1 MRVTTFVGVIE
12 PIEVMER
19 SGVVSDEV
27 IGVVVVPVV
36 TYAAIDWFHTS
47 FTSPRRHIC
56 FAFVARWRSLPDNL
70 LTHTLFARTF
80 TSPVVQALTGEV
92 RSDRRTP
99 VVRLMQTLFIAGF
112 ITGATPLANTVCV
125 HPKVRVIVKASAK
138 RIGRVM
144 ALLTI
149 AD

>member
-1 MRVTTFVGVIE
+1 VRVVVLAGVVT
-12 PIEVMER
+12 PVAVVER

-27 IGVVVVPVV
+27 IGVVVDPVV

-70 LTHTLFARTF
+70 LTHTLFARTL
-80 TSPVVQALTGEV
+80 TSPVAQALTGEV

-99 VVRLMQTLFIAGF
+99 VVRLMQTLFIVGE
-112 ITGATPLANTVCV
+112 TPLADTVCV
-125 HPKVRVIVKASAK
+125 HHKVKASAK
-138 RIGRVM
+138 RIARLL
-144 ALLTI
+144 ALLTF